1 MEGRTGGQADR
12 RLTQVIF
19 VPMKHAVFLGLT
31 VLVACRSG
39 EAPRAVDSA
48 QSALSANS
56 ALQRSKLRGVTQEPP
71 QPKPNL
77 VLTTTEGKPFDL
89 RKETKGMLTLVFFG
103 YTNCPDVCPV
113 HTANISK
120 VLKSLPNEVSSKVR
134 FVFITTDPERDTPEV
149 LGKWLASFDAGFIGL
164 TGTREQILAAQQIAQ
179 VMPAIREVPD
189 STKPSQYFVG
199 HAGQVIAFTPDDDLA
214 HIVYPFGVRQMDWA
228 NDLPILVNGWPR

>member
-1 MEGRTGGQADR
+1 MAR
-12 RLTQVIF
+12 RLLLAVLLSLVLAGCGSSEGDDGAAVTGVEVKDDDGYNGVLLDQPYA
-19 VPMKHAVFLGLT
+19 VPDIGLT
-31 VLVACRSG
+31 DTDGRPFVL
-39 EAPRAVDSA
+39 A
-48 QSALSANS
+48 Q
-56 ALQRSKLRGVTQEPP
+56 
-71 QPKPNL
+71 QPK
-77 VLTTTEGKPFDL
+77 
-89 RKETKGMLTLVFFG
+89 RTLVFFG

-189 STKPSQYFVG
+189 STKPGQYFVG

-228 NDLPILVNGWPR
+228 NDIPILVNGWPR

>member
-1 MEGRTGGQADR
+1 
-12 RLTQVIF
+12 
-19 VPMKHAVFLGLT
+19 MKHAVFLGLT

-39 EAPRAVDSA
+39 EAPKAVDSA
-48 QSALSANS
+48 QSALSASS

-149 LGKWLASFDAGFIGL
+149 LGKWLAGFDAGFIGL
-164 TGTREQILAAQQIAQ
+164 TGTKEQILAAQQIAQ

-228 NDLPILVNGWPR
+228 NDIPILVNGWPR

>member
-1 MEGRTGGQADR
+1 
-12 RLTQVIF
+12 
-19 VPMKHAVFLGLT
+19 MKHAVFLGLT

>member
-1 MEGRTGGQADR
+1 MK
-12 RLTQVIF
+12 QV
-19 VPMKHAVFLGLT
+19 VFLGLI
-31 VLVACRSG
+31 VLVACQSG
-39 EAPRAVDSA
+39 EAPKAADSA
-48 QSALSANS
+48 QSALSAS
-56 ALQRSKLRGVTQEPP
+56 SSLQRSKLRGVTQEPP

-134 FVFITTDPERDTPEV
+134 YVFITTDPERDTPEV

-164 TGTREQILAAQQIAQ
+164 TGTKEQILAAQQIAQ

-189 STKPSQYFVG
+189 STKPGQYFVG

-228 NDLPILVNGWPR
+228 NDIPILVNGWPR

>member
-1 MEGRTGGQADR
+1 MKLA
-12 RLTQVIF
+12 IF
-19 VPMKHAVFLGLT
+19 VG
-31 VLVACRSG
+31 LVALTACREG
-39 EAPRAVDSA
+39 EATKGADPA
-48 QSALSANS
+48 QSASSASS
-56 ALQRSKLRGVTQEPP
+56 ALARSQLRGVTQEPP
-71 QPKPNL
+71 QPKPSL

-120 VLKSLPNEVSSKVR
+120 VLKSLPIEVSSKVR
-134 FVFITTDPERDTPEV
+134 YIFITTDPERDTPEV

-164 TGTREQILAAQQIAQ
+164 TGTKEEILAAQQIAQ
-179 VMPAIREVPD
+179 VMPAVREVPD
-189 STKPSQYFVG
+189 SAKPGQYFVG

-228 NDLPILVNGWPR
+228 NDIPILVNGWPR